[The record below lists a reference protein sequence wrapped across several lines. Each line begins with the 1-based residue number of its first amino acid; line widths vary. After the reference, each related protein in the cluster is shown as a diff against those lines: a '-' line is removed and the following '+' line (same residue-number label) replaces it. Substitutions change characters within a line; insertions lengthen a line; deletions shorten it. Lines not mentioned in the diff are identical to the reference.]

1 MRIVTR
7 ELGEGEIFQQRLRA
21 PLALRPDEAL
31 NFHAEHHVF
40 EHGAPGQQ
48 QILLQHE
55 GHVRVWTLHALAVD
69 EGRTL
74 AWRVKTRA
82 DVEQCRLAAA
92 TRADEGDNFAIANGE
107 AHPLHRRERFPGS
120 CRETHAHVA
129 VFEPYQVRHGP
140 NSSRQ
145 QRLAR
150 ALVLQNDIMAYSGGR
165 QNMAGERHAPRERV
179 RWPHV
184 R

>member
-1 MRIVTR
+1 MRISSMMRPGRRLITSTRSDSVTASSR
-7 ELGEGEIFQQRLRA
+7 SCVISSAVLPARLSVCASSRCS
-21 PLALRPDEAL
+21 
-31 NFHAEHHVF
+31 
-40 EHGAPGQQ
+40 
-48 QILLQHE
+48 
-55 GHVRVWTLHALAVD
+55 HVRVWTLHALAVD

-74 AWRVKTRA
+74 ARRVKTRA

-92 TRADEGDNFAIANGE
+92 ARADEGDNFAIANGE

-145 QRLAR
+145 QRLVR
-150 ALVLQNDIMAYSGGR
+150 ALVLQNDTMAYSGGR